1 MVERLASKASF
12 SSQQKYNNN
21 IVIFMIIIFLIQII
35 LPVASANTDVDNLE
49 ILLTTCSELH
59 LPVVG
64 LMCIP
69 PVSEDPYP
77 HFETLRGLKEK
88 YNLRELSMGMSND
101 FEKAISAGAS
111 YIRVGSAIFGQRP

>member
-49 ILLTTCSELH
+49 ICMENEGICDDVNGAHDGS
-59 LPVVG
+59 
-64 LMCIP
+64 
-69 PVSEDPYP
+69 S
-77 HFETLRGLKEK
+77 RK
-88 YNLRELSMGMSND
+88 YERHGD
-101 FEKAISAGAS
+101 HGI
-111 YIRVGSAIFGQRP
+111 